1 MHLPPLRWAMLNSDS
16 TGRRIRWKCHFNNN
30 NDEVKYKESFTIESK
45 KESIVTSVYDRW
57 FYGNSQEPKETKHW
71 RAERGRVSFDSSRAN
86 LIISQQTINL
96 TALSPRHQFKQTFR
110 QQYVEWLE
118 CKNVDVVFTCTVASN
133 EDGSKHREDVH
144 VYRSIAKD
152 KSECLL
158 INIYIKRHAHGSHAC
173 MHHSTPINSS
183 LYSLI

>member
-30 NDEVKYKESFTIESK
+30 NNNNEVKYKESFTIESK

-57 FYGNSQEPKETKHW
+57 FYGNSQEPKETKHS

-118 CKNVDVVFTCTVASN
+118 CKNVDVVLSIKWN
-133 EDGSKHREDVH
+133 EDGSKHREGQIRMSIDKYLYQTSCSSIPCVH
-144 VYRSIAKD
+144 PSFDA
-152 KSECLL
+152 
-158 INIYIKRHAHGSHAC
+158 N
-173 MHHSTPINSS
+173 
-183 LYSLI
+183 